1 VAWSYSVKEGI
12 ANLNRSKFAALAST
26 SAATVALILVGLLG
40 LVGYEAQQVSSWL
53 LQRVGEVEIFL
64 EEGIDGDNAEALYRR
79 AGLTPGVADADYVSQ
94 EEAQAIFLEE
104 FGEGGEAFLDDPF
117 LPASIRVR
125 VDSDYAN
132 ADSLNALVQT
142 FSGWNRVDDVVFN
155 QPLLVQV
162 QQNVQTFTIVGA
174 MLGGLVLLAAIF
186 LVANTIR
193 LTIYSR
199 RLLIRTMKLVGATDG
214 FIRRPFLIEG
224 MLQGATA
231 GAVAGVVLLLLH
243 GVLSRYLPQLG
254 TLTVEVSALMVGGLV
269 VFGVVLGWIG
279 SYVAVRRFIR
289 KVALH

>member
-1 VAWSYSVKEGI
+1 VSWSYSVREGV
-12 ANLNRSKFAALAST
+12 ANLRRSKFAALAST
-26 SAATVALILVGLLG
+26 SAATVALVLVGLLG
-40 LVGYEAQQVSSWL
+40 LMAYEAQQVSSWL

-64 EEGIDGDNAEALYRR
+64 EEGTDADNAEALHRR
-79 AGLTPGVADADYVSQ
+79 AGLTAGVSEAVYISQ
-94 EEAQAIFLEE
+94 DEAQTIFMEE
-104 FGEGGEAFLDDPF
+104 FGEGGEAFLEDTF

-132 ADSLNALVQT
+132 TDSLTALVET
-142 FSGWNRVDDVVFN
+142 FNGWNRVNDVVFN

-174 MLGGLVLLAAIF
+174 TLGGLVLLAAIF

-224 MLQGATA
+224 MLQGAVA
-231 GAVAGVVLLLLH
+231 GALAGGALVLLH
-243 GVLSRYLPQLG
+243 RGLSGYLPQLRA
-254 TLTVEVSALMVGGLV
+254 LTFETAAIAVGGLV
-269 VFGVVLGWIG
+269 VFGLILGWAG
-279 SYVAVRRFIR
+279 SYLAVRRFIR